1 MFKNNNNAVLC
12 NKRNEHNRHR
22 FCCCCCCYCLSAATG
37 SKMLATCGRQFP
49 SVQYLCYTLSG
60 SARISCQDTK
70 AQNETDKQTQRK
82 RESEIERVRERLT
95 ERQNEGETDTT
106 TETQRDRGTEGRNRK
121 REIKCSSLRDNLI
134 LQQFYDRLRSLP
146 Y

>member
-1 MFKNNNNAVLC
+1 MSGYKSTE
-12 NKRNEHNRHR
+12 RD
-22 FCCCCCCYCLSAATG
+22 
-37 SKMLATCGRQFP
+37 RQ
-49 SVQYLCYTLSG
+49 T
-60 SARISCQDTK
+60 DTEK
-70 AQNETDKQTQRK
+70 V
-82 RESEIERVRERLT
+82 RERERERVRERLT
-95 ERQNEGETDTT
+95 ERQNEGERDTP